1 MIFDD
6 DFYAQILQKKYEIER
21 MEPENLIEHT
31 RYDKS
36 ALEGDF
42 TFIEVINVINDS
54 KLKKAYL
61 DIPNEAAKNPNAQLL
76 LFNLFNL
83 CFRSGLAPT
92 DWMLSDIKPIPK
104 KDKDSRDPLN
114 NRCITIMCCIAKMFS
129 KLLNKRLQSYL
140 ESNHILANEQNGFR
154 ANRSCMDHIFAL
166 CTILRNRKIMGQDT
180 FIAFI
185 DLY

>member
-1 MIFDD
+1 MV
-6 DFYAQILQKKYEIER
+6 
-21 MEPENLIEHT
+21 
-31 RYDKS
+31 S
-36 ALEGDF
+36 
-42 TFIEVINVINDS
+42 
-54 KLKKAYL
+54 LKRVH
-61 DIPNEAAKNPNAQLL
+61 QLL

-83 CFRSGLAPT
+83 CFRSGIAPT

-104 KDKDSRDPLN
+104 KDKDSKDPLN

-140 ESNHILANEQNGFR
+140 ESNQILANEQNGFR
-154 ANRSCMDHIFAL
+154 ANRSCIDHVYAL

-185 DLY
+185 DFPKAFDSVDRHLLLYKLSMIGISGKFYSAIASLYKNPKSRVILRDFETEYFDVQLEE